1 MANITLILYG
11 EPVEISVKD
20 ARRIYKEL
28 RDIFE
33 PIPTVHDLTNEYH
46 PSIHGIEQS
55 LSDDV
60 ILHEKH

>member
-1 MANITLILYG
+1 MAAITLILYG

-20 ARRIYKEL
+20 ARRLYKEL

-46 PSIHGIEQS
+46 PSIDSVEQS
-55 LSDDV
+55 ISNDV